1 MDNHISLNNEY
12 SLNREK
18 LAKVEYDREE
28 MYRAIKQR
36 SVELQSTPVKWE
48 DYYD

>member
-1 MDNHISLNNEY
+1 MDNHISLNKEYAININE
-12 SLNREK
+12 LRK
-18 LAKVEYDREE
+18 LKYNKQE

-36 SVELQSTPVKWE
+36 SKELQSTPVRWE